1 VAIQSRRVARANVN
15 SLRRQFATHSRRARR
30 VDGVRRRASARAR
43 EKHSRRN
50 RDDDAGVAGRESAT
64 QSRRATISNRFIG
77 DA

>member
-15 SLRRQFATHSRRARR
+15 SLRRQFAT
-30 VDGVRRRASARAR
+30 
-43 EKHSRRN
+43 HSRRN

>member
-1 VAIQSRRVARANVN
+1 VAIQSRRVARANA
-15 SLRRQFATHSRRARR
+15 RRHIATHSRRARR
-30 VDGVRRRASARAR
+30 VDGVRRRESARAR

-64 QSRRATISNRFIG
+64 QSRRATISNRFNG

>member
-1 VAIQSRRVARANVN
+1 LT
-15 SLRRQFATHSRRARR
+15 LRRQFATHSRRARR

-43 EKHSRRN
+43 EKHSRRD

>member
-1 VAIQSRRVARANVN
+1 MRVGAHRGASRAARWRFNRDA
-15 SLRRQFATHSRRARR
+15 SRARTLIR
-30 VDGVRRRASARAR
+30 FGVN
-43 EKHSRRN
+43 SRRN